1 MKGFGSVEFSR
12 LWSLDGLGGA
22 AIAPLGFWERT
33 CVGMWNCGDL
43 DSVGECWRVLESW
56 RVLRRMTKEINQC
69 LVFVCT

>member
-1 MKGFGSVEFSR
+1 MKGFGSVEFIR

-43 DSVGECWRVLESW
+43 DSVGECWRAGE
-56 RVLRRMTKEINQC
+56 C
-69 LVFVCT
+69 